1 MRFLNLTKNFYVPE
15 ETGNVAKKKQTQGI
29 APNFIHSMDAAHLQL
44 SINMCLDKGIHHF
57 SMIHDSYATSPAQA
71 DTLFHTVREAFVK
84 MYEENDV
91 LQNFYED
98 MKTAVGA
105 QDKPLPCPPSEGKL
119 DIRQVLD
126 SLYVFH

>member
-1 MRFLNLTKNFYVPE
+1 
-15 ETGNVAKKKQTQGI
+15 
-29 APNFIHSMDAAHLQL
+29 
-44 SINMCLDKGIHHF
+44 
-57 SMIHDSYATSPAQA
+57 MIHDSYATSPAQA

-91 LQNFYED
+91 LLNFYEE
-98 MKTAVGA
+98 MKTSVSEE
-105 QDKPLPCPPSEGKL
+105 DVDMPTPPKKGSL